1 MGVKQRLIEQAAD
14 GTGLDR
20 PFLLNGAPT
29 SGASGSFV
37 GKAVPGSLLID
48 LSGGK
53 LYVSMNTTTSTNV
66 QWQVAGLQT

>member
-1 MGVKQRLIEQAAD
+1 VGLKDRLIQQAVD

-37 GKAVPGSLLID
+37 SKALPGSLLID
-48 LSGGK
+48 LAGAK
-53 LYVSMNTTTSTNV
+53 LYIATVATGSTV
-66 QWQVAGLQT
+66 TWTVVGSQV